1 MGESD
6 RYLGSRIKKISLGED
21 NNALIAL
28 VSINA
33 IGLVIL
39 GLIKIIYLFVDSPTA
54 NFATEILPWFVLPAK
69 LAILAKAPWTILS
82 YMFVHTRFIPAFTNM
97 LWLWAFGSILQDMAG
112 NKKLI
117 PIYLYGGFAGAIVF
131 IAANYAIPQLRPM
144 VNSSFINGANA
155 SVMAIAIAT
164 TTIAPDYRIFRM
176 LNGGI
181 PIWILTTLFVIIDF
195 AGTGTSAPAF
205 QLAHIAGGLAGFL
218 FIISL
223 RKGHDWGA
231 WMERSYSWFINL
243 CNPDKNILTP
253 QKTKEKLFYNAGN
266 KKPFEK
272 RSIVT
277 QQRIDEILDKMNQKG
292 GFRFLSEE
300 EQNILRRAPD
310 SDLY

>member
-6 RYLGSRIKKISLGED
+6 RYIDRRVRKISLGED

-28 VSINA
+28 VTINA
-33 IGLVIL
+33 IGVVTL

-54 NFATEILPWFVLPAK
+54 NFSAEILPWFELPAK
-69 LAILAKAPWTILS
+69 LSTLAKAPWTILS

-117 PIYLYGGFAGAIVF
+117 PIYLYGGFAGALAF
-131 IAANYAIPQLRPM
+131 IAFNYAIPQLRPL
-144 VNSSFINGANA
+144 VNYSFINGANA
-155 SVMAIAIAT
+155 SIMAIAIAT
-164 TTIAPDYRIFRM
+164 TTLSPDYRIFRM

-205 QLAHIAGGLAGFL
+205 QLAHIAGDITGFL

-223 RKGHDWGA
+223 RRGHDWST
-231 WMERSYSWFINL
+231 WMEKFYNWFINL

-253 QKTKEKLFYNAGN
+253 QKIKEKMFYNTGS

-272 RSIVT
+272 RSIIT
-277 QQRIDEILDKMNQKG
+277 QQRIDEILDKINQKG
-292 GFRFLSEE
+292 YHLLSEE
-300 EQNILRRAPD
+300 EKNILKRAGE